1 MPSKLTN
8 RTPSGRM
15 VVELRASCLTWH
27 GIAAKLG
34 ISEAQARQLH
44 EDFMNKYGGL

>member
-1 MPSKLTN
+1 MPFKLNN

-15 VVELRASCLTWH
+15 VVELRASKMTWQD
-27 GIAAKLG
+27 IADQLG

-44 EDFMNKYGGL
+44 EDFMNKYGGQ